1 MAGHRFRWTA
11 SIIGVAALA
20 VAGATGWGA
29 GHPAV
34 APHVIMYKGAQCD
47 CCLRWGKQ
55 LTDAG
60 FTLEVRIPDDLAAMF
75 TQHSVPSALM
85 GCHVAL
91 VDGYVIAGHVPLADI
106 QRMLRERPPIA
117 GLAVPGMPAGA
128 PGMDYPGTEP
138 AHFDVVAFD
147 HEGGTSV
154 YARH

>member
-1 MAGHRFRWTA
+1 MSARLLRWTA
-11 SIIGVAALA
+11 SILGVAVLA
-20 VAGATGWGA
+20 VAVVAGWEG
-29 GHPAV
+29 GLPEST
-34 APHVIMYKGAQCD
+34 HVVMYKGAQCE

-60 FTLEVRIPDDLAAMF
+60 FTLEVRIPDDLAAEF
-75 TQHSVPSALM
+75 TRHSVPSSLM

-91 VDGYVIAGHVPLADI
+91 VGDYVIAGHVPLEDI
-106 QRMLRERPPIA
+106 QRMLRERPAIA

-138 AHFDVVAFD
+138 VHFDVVAFD
-147 HEGGTSV
+147 HDGKTSI